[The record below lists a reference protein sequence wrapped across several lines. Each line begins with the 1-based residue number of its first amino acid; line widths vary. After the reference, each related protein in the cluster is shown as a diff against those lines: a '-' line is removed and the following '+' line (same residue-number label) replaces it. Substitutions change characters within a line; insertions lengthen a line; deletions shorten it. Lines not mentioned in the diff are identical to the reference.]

1 MTKHIILHKDYTQNY
16 NGYQF
21 KLPLNLECIIPE
33 NDSVRLL
40 SQFVEAMDL
49 TDLYST
55 YERIR
60 ENHASPRILLKVV
73 LYSYMNGDFSSRS
86 MESNCKRDIN
96 FMFLLEGAPAPDHA
110 TLARFRSIHFAPCC
124 QKILAEVTEYLKDI
138 GEISGDAIFIDGTKI
153 EACANKYTFVWKKA
167 TTKNMTKL
175 LDKIATFVEEC
186 EELYAIKLIY
196 KNQVKMKHVKKLRKK
211 LYALKET
218 EGIEFVHGTGKRKSL
233 IQKSIEQLESYL
245 SKLKEYNQKLHVCGE
260 RNSYSKTDHDA
271 TFMRMKE
278 DAMGNGQL
286 KAGYNIQHGV
296 DSEYIVWLTVGPQ
309 PTDTPTLIPFLK
321 SMEYH
326 LSFKYKK
333 IVADAG
339 YESEENYLFID
350 QNGQLAFIKPANYEI
365 SKTRKYQND
374 IGRIENMD
382 YNTDTDTYICK
393 DGRELTVIGT
403 QTKKTKSG
411 YVRENTVYGCQDC
424 SGCPHKQDCIKGN
437 NCKTPME
444 ERNKTLHVSK
454 LFNQYR
460 EEGLERIISD
470 EGCELR
476 MNRSIQA
483 EGSFGE
489 LKQDMGFRRF
499 LCRGNQNVLA
509 ESTLLAIAHNMNKLH
524 NKIQSERTGTHLFKL
539 KKTA

>member
-124 QKILAEVTEYLKDI
+124 QKILAEITEYLKDI

-460 EEGLERIISD
+460 EEDLERIISD